1 MSTINIQRWRRTRRE
16 CRLLTDRTTNDA
28 SKAARLLRDALGAL
42 HASRRGGYVA
52 VYVDGVRDYQPLV
65 LNGRLV

>member
-1 MSTINIQRWRRTRRE
+1 MSTITIQRWRRTRRE
-16 CRLLTDRTTNDA
+16 YRLMTDRTTTDA
-28 SKAARLLRDALGAL
+28 RHGARLLRDALGAL

-52 VYVDGVRDYQPLV
+52 VYRDGVREWEPLA